1 MWEFF
6 EKLDEMVY
14 VSDVDTHELIYMNEH
29 LRNSLGYQ
37 NHEEYVGKMCYE
49 VLQGASSPCEFCTN
63 SQLKEGEF
71 VTWTHKNPVLNK
83 RVLLKDSMIH
93 KNGRNYRIEL
103 AIDTD
108 SETACQST
116 YYYARSETIL
126 NECIQQIF
134 STTDA
139 EESIS
144 RMLAYIGKA
153 FASDRS
159 YIFEI
164 TGNGIATNTHEWCE
178 EGVEPQKDLL
188 QNIPMSAI
196 DWWFSLFD
204 EDRVTVISD
213 LEDIRNEY
221 PESYALLKPQGIHCL
236 AVGPIKE
243 EGKTIGFIGVD
254 NPDKQMM
261 PVIESFM
268 KVIGYFT
275 VTLLRQRDLLGRMNN
290 LSYHDQLTG
299 AYNRHAMNEQYGE
312 LSMDSVGVIYCDISG
327 LKEVNDNQ
335 GHEAGDRLIC
345 HCCGLICQGD
355 KDCKVYRAGGDE
367 FVAVYADCGKEEF
380 QNKVYQL
387 RQKIK
392 EDQCHMAVGYAWS
405 DQKPLEL
412 EKLIAQADQV
422 MYQDKRKYY
431 RINRHRPGVERRH
444 VDVQHFPEENAEQTP
459 FQRFLNNS
467 GGDMESLFQSI
478 SQNNNSSYF
487 YLGDMQKDLYY
498 ISDNMRQDFG
508 FESNLVPGFLQRWSQ
523 RISTPEVCDLF
534 WQDISG
540 MMREKRTVHD
550 MSYWVQDAKG
560 NNQWIRCYG
569 ILKWNKD
576 KTEPLFYSGRITHQD
591 TDFVVDPITGL
602 PREQISFRQ
611 MKELKKNGE
620 KTTVIGFSFNG
631 LTAINSTRGREYG
644 DRLLKRVADALM
656 EKLSWK
662 MSFYRL
668 EGARCM
674 AIVNPVCVEEGQESL
689 VQQIRDTVR
698 ASYDGM
704 DISVQNPCSCGV
716 IQYPSED
723 MAEEDL
729 VENLVSLIRVAKQES
744 KQSFVDYSARS
755 IQKIKEMSNLA
766 LALSQD
772 VDNNM
777 ENFRIVVQPVVSA
790 GDGRAIGGEVLLRW
804 SFEGKDVSPG
814 IFIPLL
820 EENGLIQRVGRW
832 VFEQAASTCVR
843 LHTYDPAFY
852 LTFNVSLH
860 QLSDST
866 LLPFMKETLEKYNL
880 KGSSLVAE
888 LTESALDE
896 HPEQLN
902 HFMQEC
908 EKMGLFIALD
918 DFGSGYSSLRMLLQY
933 PSSIIKLDQSLV
945 QETTESEAKMNF
957 IRSIV
962 FACHQ
967 FGKTVCMEGVEQAEQ
982 NEIILNTGCDMIQG
996 YYYFR
1001 PMELRDLYRLV
1012 SQM

>member
-37 NHEEYVGKMCYE
+37 SHEEYVGKMCYE

-103 AIDTD
+103 AIDAD
-108 SETACQST
+108 SEAACQST

-134 STTDA
+134 STTNA

-144 RMLAYIGKA
+144 RMLAYIGKT
-153 FASDRS
+153 FASERS

-164 TGNGIATNTHEWCE
+164 TENGIATNTYEWCE
-178 EGVEPQKDLL
+178 EGVAPQKDFL

-196 DWWFSLFD
+196 DWWLSLFD
-204 EDRVTVISD
+204 KDKVTVISD

-221 PESYALLKPQGIHCL
+221 PESYAILKPQDIHCL

-243 EGKTIGFIGVD
+243 EGKIIGFIGVD

-261 PVIESFM
+261 PMIESFM
-268 KVIGYFT
+268 TVIGYFT
-275 VTLLRQRDLLGRMNN
+275 VTLLRRRDLLGRMNN

-335 GHEAGDRLIC
+335 GHEAGDRLIR
-345 HCCGLICQGD
+345 HCYDLICQGV

-367 FVAVYADCGKEEF
+367 FVAVCADCGKEEF

-422 MYQDKRKYY
+422 MYQDKREYY

-444 VDVQHFPEENAEQTP
+444 GGMQHFLEENPVQTP
-459 FQRFLNNS
+459 FQRFLKDS
-467 GGDMESLFQSI
+467 GGDMESLFQAV
-478 SQNNNSSYF
+478 SQDNDSSYF
-487 YLGDMQKDLYY
+487 YLGDMQRDLYY

-508 FESNLVPGFLQRWSQ
+508 FESNLVPGLLQRWAQ
-523 RISTPEVCDLF
+523 RISTPEFRDLF
-534 WQDISG
+534 WQDITG
-540 MMREKRTVHD
+540 MLREKRTIHD
-550 MSYWVQDAKG
+550 LRYRVRDAKG

-569 ILKWNKD
+569 ILKWNQD
-576 KTEPLFYSGRITHQD
+576 KTEPLFFSGRVTHQD
-591 TDFVVDPITGL
+591 LNFVVDPITGF
-602 PREQISFRQ
+602 PREQVCFQQ
-611 MKELKKNGE
+611 MKELKKSGE
-620 KTTVIGFSFNG
+620 KTIVIGFSLNG

-674 AIVNPVCVEEGQESL
+674 AVVSPVCADEGQESL
-689 VQQIRDTVR
+689 VEQIRDTIGTV
-698 ASYDGM
+698 YNGM
-704 DISVQNPCSCGV
+704 DISVQNPCPCGV

-744 KQSFVDYSARS
+744 KRSFVDYSARS
-755 IQKIKEMSNLA
+755 IQRIKEMSNLA

-832 VFEQAASTCVR
+832 VFEQAVSTCVR
-843 LHTYDPAFY
+843 LHAYDPAFY

-902 HFMQEC
+902 HFVQEC
-908 EKMGLFIALD
+908 EKMGLYIALD

-933 PSSIIKLDQSLV
+933 PSSIIKLDRSLV
-945 QETTESEAKMNF
+945 QEMTESEAKMNF